1 MRTCRHLEPYSFGM
15 KPRNYANHVHWAH
28 GVDVPCPLS
37 LISCT
42 HSEAPWLRGA
52 GEGFA
57 VNTFCARRAADK
69 FHESFFLGLSTSPTL
84 LLKILGSQKIVK
96 DRFWNVVDVKSWN
109 LHLEILNTKGFGGLI
124 WLQTEPTD
132 CILPKLSG
140 SRRTPLGSKPR
151 EELRWE

>member
-1 MRTCRHLEPYSFGM
+1 M

-37 LISCT
+37 LISGT

-109 LHLEILNTKGFGGLI
+109 LHLEILNTKGFG
-124 WLQTEPTD
+124 
-132 CILPKLSG
+132 CIDLAPD
-140 SRRTPLGSKPR
+140 
-151 EELRWE
+151 